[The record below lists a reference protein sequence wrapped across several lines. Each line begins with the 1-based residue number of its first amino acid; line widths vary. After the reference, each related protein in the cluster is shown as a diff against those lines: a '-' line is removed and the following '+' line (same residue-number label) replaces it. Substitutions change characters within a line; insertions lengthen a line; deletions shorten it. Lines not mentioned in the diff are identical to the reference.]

1 MKNTVSG
8 IATGISFVDEMT
20 GGIHKGELSTLL
32 AYTGHCKTTLAVNI
46 AYNSLKMGQNVL
58 YLSLEVNKENIYFDF
73 ISRHSNDSKFKF
85 RVGHYDLKKRK
96 LKPEQWDYVKNKIMP
111 DFEKLPGNVYVA
123 DETELENYST
133 YSLEAKFREIDNLA
147 IEQTGHGIDVVVIDH
162 VQLLK
167 FGGNRPSSSTG
178 EVINEYVSW
187 FRQNAMNWLRT
198 DRQVAFLLLSQANRT
213 GYSYAKDRN
222 GKYDLTSMAE
232 ANELERASTLILS
245 IFAEPEMKDM
255 GVAKVQI
262 LKYRDSRDENEPTE
276 VNVDLPYYVFGDLE
290 SVHTSISQDLGDEA
304 IEALDNGDDILDSFK
319 GIIPDDFSL

>member
-32 AYTGHCKTTLAVNI
+32 AYTGHCKTTLAVNV

-111 DFEKLPGNVYVA
+111 DFEKFPGNVYVA

-167 FGGNRPSSSTG
+167 FGGNRPSSPPG
-178 EVINEYVSW
+178 AAPPAPAPPP
-187 FRQNAMNWLRT
+187 RQNAKNW
-198 DRQVAFLLLSQANRT
+198 
-213 GYSYAKDRN
+213 
-222 GKYDLTSMAE
+222 
-232 ANELERASTLILS
+232 
-245 IFAEPEMKDM
+245 
-255 GVAKVQI
+255 
-262 LKYRDSRDENEPTE
+262 
-276 VNVDLPYYVFGDLE
+276 
-290 SVHTSISQDLGDEA
+290 
-304 IEALDNGDDILDSFK
+304 
-319 GIIPDDFSL
+319 